1 MEKQDF
7 SLESILDEYSPKNK
21 DVTNKDKSNSKST
34 ISTSEKFSETE
45 SFSENSDINDSK
57 EKTDNNYKDTFK
69 SINHVRPKVSFIDS
83 AVKNNKS
90 KSENDNIYSEYD
102 SAILVSDKEKKSSDN
117 INNKSASSTKAK
129 SKIFNIKNLFKSGKM
144 ITNKSAE
151 AETEKEE
158 EKSIETFEEFETL
171 KNYKSFETNE
181 NNSYDN
187 PSSTKISLNEQL
199 QQEQDINLLSSE
211 KSKHNKQEKKE
222 TKIKPSI
229 SETVTGVK
237 EFLKPLAEI
246 YLEEPEEIEKMEE
259 EKILLRIQKREQKSE
274 EKAQKLHERQMRKE
288 EKRQRTL
295 IKEEPEELVIPK
307 IPNNEVEIRSNI
319 NILRNAVFFR
329 TVLLVIFFIIGT
341 ALAFLDASRGNIYN
355 WIIETIT
362 LRGYSILYLILSISA
377 IVTSF
382 PTVYNGLKSLFY
394 RCSDTETIAAVPLIF
409 CTISAL
415 FTFISPTQ
423 MENKTVHLFLPVAL
437 FGLLINSIGKL
448 FIIRRATRNF
458 NVINKDFEK
467 YVFTYVK
474 SEEDAELLTR
484 GAINDYPVLT
494 SMRKA
499 KRLSDFLRYT
509 YASDLSDKFCKTAFP
524 IILILSLSVSFIIT
538 CIRMGFIPYLD
549 NFVFFFSVASMLLTS
564 GCCAGI
570 SLVTNLPLDFA
581 TKRLCSEDCALLG
594 YPSVNELYDANSL
607 VFNASALFPAN
618 SVKVSGIKNFSSFKV
633 EETLL
638 YAASIVKCADSI
650 LQNAFEELVE
660 QKHGMLYE
668 VNDFS
673 YEDSMGICG
682 WIKNQRVLLGN
693 REMMSSH
700 GINGL
705 PTQTKENEHSSDN
718 KDVLYLSIGGVL
730 SAMFV
735 VDITA
740 DTRIKKYMTL
750 LQEEKIV
757 LILKSTDSSI
767 TIGRISSLFS
777 FPEELLKI
785 IPTSMNKVYNRV
797 TEDILNSSAAAI
809 SRGRFSD
816 SVHLLMETRRV
827 RRSIILGIML
837 QVVALIICMTLGLL
851 YIGVGAYENMTA
863 QLFLLCQI
871 CTVIIISLTS
881 RWK

>member
-1 MEKQDF
+1 
-7 SLESILDEYSPKNK
+7 
-21 DVTNKDKSNSKST
+21 
-34 ISTSEKFSETE
+34 
-45 SFSENSDINDSK
+45 
-57 EKTDNNYKDTFK
+57 
-69 SINHVRPKVSFIDS
+69 
-83 AVKNNKS
+83 
-90 KSENDNIYSEYD
+90 
-102 SAILVSDKEKKSSDN
+102 
-117 INNKSASSTKAK
+117 
-129 SKIFNIKNLFKSGKM
+129 
-144 ITNKSAE
+144 
-151 AETEKEE
+151 
-158 EKSIETFEEFETL
+158 
-171 KNYKSFETNE
+171 
-181 NNSYDN
+181 
-187 PSSTKISLNEQL
+187 
-199 QQEQDINLLSSE
+199 
-211 KSKHNKQEKKE
+211 KE

-237 EFLKPLAEI
+237 EFLKPLAEM
-246 YLEEPEEIEKMEE
+246 YLEESEEVEKIEE
-259 EKILLRIQKREQKSE
+259 EKIRLRMQKREQKFE
-274 EKAQKLHERQMRKE
+274 EKAQKLHDRQMRKE
-288 EKRQRTL
+288 EKRQRML

-307 IPNNEVEIRSNI
+307 IPNNESEIRSNI

-329 TVLLVIFFIIGT
+329 TVLLVIFFVIGT
-341 ALAFLDASRGNIYN
+341 VLAFLDASRGNIYN
-355 WIIETIT
+355 WIIEAIT
-362 LRGYSILYLILSISA
+362 TRGYSILYLILGISA
-377 IVTSF
+377 IATSF
-382 PTVYNGLKSLFY
+382 PTVYNGVKSLFC

-415 FTFISPTQ
+415 FTSISPAQ

-437 FGLLINSIGKL
+437 FGLLTNSIGKL

-484 GAINDYPVLT
+484 GAINDYPILT

-549 NFVFFFSVASMLLTS
+549 NFVFFFSVATMLLTA

-581 TKRLCSEDCALLG
+581 TKRLCGEDCALLG

-607 VFNASALFPAN
+607 VFNASSLFPEG
-618 SVKVSGIKNFSSFKV
+618 SVKISGIKNFANFKV

-650 LQNAFEELVE
+650 LQSAFEELVE

-705 PTQTKENEHSSDN
+705 PTQTKENEHSSNN

-777 FPEELLKI
+777 FPEEFLKI
-785 IPTSMNKVYNRV
+785 IPTSMNEVYNRV

-816 SVHLLMETRRV
+816 SVHLLIETRRV
-827 RRSIILGIML
+827 RRSAILGIIL

-863 QLFLLCQI
+863 RLFLLCQI